1 MRAVKPDE
9 QRNGLSTYLTDA
21 YDYAIVA
28 PCRISRPGD
37 NFMKF
42 ARIAL
47 IVLLAVAGRAQEPKP
62 VAASAGVL
70 SVAETQRL
78 MPPAVFF
85 QGQLATVQMRNS
97 FGVRFTSGG
106 LVLAGMVDT
115 GGYSSSIRDKY
126 QFYMLSDTAFEIDG
140 KKLSPG
146 SYGCGFGQDGI
157 VVMNLGGNELF
168 HKAVTHDDAMT
179 RPRPLQM
186 QAGKSPDEFRLYL
199 GKDFVTIR
207 P

>member
-1 MRAVKPDE
+1 
-9 QRNGLSTYLTDA
+9 
-21 YDYAIVA
+21 
-28 PCRISRPGD
+28 
-37 NFMKF
+37 MKI

-47 IVLLAVAGRAQEPKP
+47 VVLLTVAGRAQESRP

-78 MPPAVFF
+78 MPPSVFF
-85 QGQLATVQMRNS
+85 QGQSATVQMRNS
-97 FGVRFTSGG
+97 FGVRFTNGG

-115 GGYSSSIRDKY
+115 GGYSSALRDKY
-126 QFYMLSDTAFEIDG
+126 QFYLLSDTAFEIEG
-140 KKLSPG
+140 KNFSPG
-146 SYGCGFGQDGI
+146 SYGCGFVQDSLL
-157 VVMNLGGNELF
+157 VMDLSGNELF
-168 HKAVTHDDAMT
+168 RKPVTHDASMT

-199 GKDFVTIR
+199 GRDFVTIR

>member
-1 MRAVKPDE
+1 
-9 QRNGLSTYLTDA
+9 
-21 YDYAIVA
+21 
-28 PCRISRPGD
+28 
-37 NFMKF
+37 MKV

-47 IVLLAVAGRAQEPKP
+47 IVLLAVAGRAQESKP
-62 VAASAGVL
+62 VATSAGVL

-85 QGQLATVQMRNS
+85 QGQLSPVQMRNS

-115 GGYSSSIRDKY
+115 SGYSSAIRNKY
-126 QFYMLSDTAFEIDG
+126 QFYILSDTAFEIEG
-140 KKLSPG
+140 KKFSPG
-146 SYGCGFGQDGI
+146 SYGCGFGLDGLL
-157 VVMNLGGNELF
+157 VVDLGGNELF
-168 HKAVTHDDAMT
+168 RKPVTHDASMT

-199 GKDFVTIR
+199 GRDFVTIR

>member
-1 MRAVKPDE
+1 
-9 QRNGLSTYLTDA
+9 
-21 YDYAIVA
+21 
-28 PCRISRPGD
+28 
-37 NFMKF
+37 MKI
-42 ARIAL
+42 AHIAL
-47 IVLLAVAGRAQEPKP
+47 VVLLTVAGRAQESKQ

-70 SVAETQRL
+70 SVAETQRF

-85 QGQLATVQMRNS
+85 QGQSATVQMRNS
-97 FGVRFTSGG
+97 FGVRFANGK

-115 GGYSSSIRDKY
+115 GGYSSAIRDKY
-126 QFYMLSDTAFEIDG
+126 QFYLLSDTAFEIEG

-146 SYGCGFGQDGI
+146 SYGCGFGQDGLL
-157 VVMNLGGNELF
+157 VMDLGGNELF
-168 HKAVTHDDAMT
+168 RKPVTHDPSMT

-199 GKDFVTIR
+199 GRDFVTIR